1 MAKSDKLPYF
11 ENMALEG
18 PGQHP
23 YEKTVFEAER
33 SKRFPRLPQEYAK
46 LEGQVAIVTGAAGGQ
61 GEFEAKLIAQ
71 QGARVVLADI
81 QDEELKRVESDIVRD
96 GGVALAVTM
105 NVTDTE
111 QWQALAKKAADIFG
125 GIDILVNNAG
135 VIQNG
140 TVLTETRESLD
151 HLMEVDCWGVFYGMK
166 YCAPYMID
174 AGGGAIVNT
183 ASIQGCHFGPSSLF
197 GYAMAKAAVQGMT
210 RAAST
215 DLAEYGIRVNSVHPG
230 TILTPMTY
238 PRGANRKVLADACS
252 MKRFGLSEEIASTVL
267 FLVSDDASYI
277 TGQGIY
283 VDGGT
288 STYLYL
294 PTSGK

>member
-1 MAKSDKLPYF
+1 MAKSNKLPYF
-11 ENMALEG
+11 ENMILEG
-18 PGQHP
+18 PGQHE
-23 YEKTVFEAER
+23 YESEVFEAER
-33 SKRFPRLPQEYAK
+33 NKNYPRWPKEYAK
-46 LEGQVAIVTGAAGGQ
+46 LEGQVALVTGAAGGQ
-61 GEFEAKLIAQ
+61 GELEAKLIAQ
-71 QGARVVLADI
+71 QGAKVVLADI
-81 QDEELKRVESDIVRD
+81 QEEELKRVKADITKD
-96 GGVALAVTM
+96 GGEAIVAVM
-105 NVTDTE
+105 DVTDTE
-111 QWQALAKKAADIFG
+111 QWEKTAKLAYDSFG
-125 GIDILVNNAG
+125 SLDILVNNAG

-140 TVLTETRESLD
+140 TVLTETRESLER
-151 HLMEVDCWGVFYGMK
+151 LMDVDCWGVFYGMK
-166 YCAPYMID
+166 YCAPYMIES
-174 AGGGAIVNT
+174 GGGSIVNT
-183 ASIQGCHFGPSSLF
+183 ASIQGCHFGPGGLF

-277 TGQGIY
+277 TGQGVF

-294 PTSGK
+294 PTSKK